1 MRRLLII
8 LWREYLAYLLTP
20 GFLITLVTLPL
31 VLVASISLP
40 ALLSRQ
46 APAPE
51 VAVLDLT
58 GLGSAGP
65 GAFIEARIREGRTRN
80 LAQERAA
87 ILAETP
93 AGIAGARTP
102 EEAGRRIQDFY
113 RGAPPD
119 PSPPAVL
126 VLSGTA
132 DALDARLWTPR
143 ARLID
148 LSGEVERALT
158 DWSRQTRLRALGLD
172 AVEIDAL
179 ARTGVTVSAYS
190 PESRT
195 GRITLT
201 DRLPHLAAL
210 GVSYLLVSL
219 ILAGAGMVLTSVAE
233 EKSSRVIEVLVT
245 SAHPA
250 ELLLGKVLGL
260 LCLFLTALGALA
272 GAGVLAAGQLPP
284 GIIPDVIQ
292 AVLSQGLLGW
302 ATLFLA
308 FGFLLY
314 GSIFAG
320 LAAFCETPR
329 EAQSLAT
336 PLSLFLLI
344 PLFLVISAIQ
354 TPESPVIRIAALFP
368 PFTPFLM
375 LLRIADGAP
384 AWEVATG
391 LVLMAATTAGA
402 VWIGVQAYRTGALTQ
417 GSSNLWTL
425 LQNRLKL
432 RLRP

>member
-8 LWREYLAYLLTP
+8 LRREYLAYLLTP
-20 GFLITLVTLPL
+20 GFLIALVTLPL
-31 VLVASISLP
+31 VLAASVSLP
-40 ALLSRQ
+40 TLLSRQ
-46 APAPE
+46 APAPRI
-51 VAVLDLT
+51 AVLDLT
-58 GLGSAGP
+58 GLGQGGP
-65 GAFIEARIREGRTRN
+65 GPAIEAQIRKGQTRN
-80 LAQERAA
+80 LPQERAA
-87 ILAETP
+87 VLVPAP
-93 AGIAGARTP
+93 AGITGARTP
-102 EEAGRRIQDFY
+102 DEAGRRIQEFY
-113 RGAPPD
+113 REQDPD
-119 PSPPAVL
+119 GNPPAIL
-126 VLSGTA
+126 VLAGTA
-132 DALDARLWTPR
+132 DALDARLWTAR

-148 LSGEVERALT
+148 LSQVLEGELS
-158 DWSRQTRLRALGLD
+158 DWSRAARMQALGLK
-172 AVEIDAL
+172 AEQIATL
-179 ARTGVTVSAYS
+179 SRAGVDISTYS

-195 GRITLT
+195 GRVTLT

-219 ILAGAGMVLTSVAE
+219 ILAGAGMVLTSVVE

-250 ELLLGKVLGL
+250 ELLAGKVLGL

-272 GAGVLAAGQLPP
+272 GVGLLAAGNLPA
-284 GIIPDVIQ
+284 GVARD
-292 AVLSQGLLGW
+292 AVNAVFSEGLLGW
-302 ATLFLA
+302 AVLFLT

-344 PLFLVISAIQ
+344 PLFLVISAVQ
-354 TPESPVIRIAALFP
+354 APDSPVIRIAALFP

-391 LVLMAATTAGA
+391 IALMAATTAIA
-402 VWIGVQAYRTGALTQ
+402 IWAGVQAYRTGALAQ
-417 GSSNLWTL
+417 GSSSLWAI
-425 LQNRLKL
+425 L
-432 RLRP
+432 RRSLARRA